1 MLILLFYKP
10 ACPSLLESESQGDT
24 CLKSDVWPV
33 IYGKY
38 KCQDTSGES
47 TEPFIAG
54 FFYADI
60 RFYTGGPVK
69 PLENCQCAEDQAAA
83 AEALLIILNWN
94 WNGAERGGRQRTSLK
109 TPPCTEGESKRSTC
123 LSLPI
128 QQLFWSFNT
137 PFWLGSIPSW
147 EGSHSLVL
155 YLIVRQNFQNFF
167 IHSHIIPSP
176 DASATVAGYHHQE
189 KMSIQYME
197 KQECLWRTKA
207 SPSAECALCGRF
219 LLVVMDHHLHQ
230 STRKRANRKR
240 SNGAMYQ
247 ALKSMYN

>member
-1 MLILLFYKP
+1 MLKVRCLASDLWQIQMSRHIWRKHRALHSWILLCRYKVLYWG
-10 ACPSLLESESQGDT
+10 PSEATGKLPVCRGPGCCCWGSTHHPQLELKWSWERREAENIPQGSS
-24 CLKSDVWPV
+24 LH
-33 IYGKY
+33 
-38 KCQDTSGES
+38 
-47 TEPFIAG
+47 
-54 FFYADI
+54 
-60 RFYTGGPVK
+60 R
-69 PLENCQCAEDQAAA
+69 
-83 AEALLIILNWN
+83 
-94 WNGAERGGRQRTSLK
+94 ER
-109 TPPCTEGESKRSTC
+109 ESKRSTC

-176 DASATVAGYHHQE
+176 DASVTVAGYHHQE